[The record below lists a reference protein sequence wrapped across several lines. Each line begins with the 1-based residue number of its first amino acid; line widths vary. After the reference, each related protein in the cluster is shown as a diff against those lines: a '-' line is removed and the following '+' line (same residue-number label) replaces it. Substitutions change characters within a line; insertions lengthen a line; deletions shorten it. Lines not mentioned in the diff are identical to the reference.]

1 MKDSQQSAPKKAWPT
16 FHLEHFIAGKVIYP
30 GVSNPNKQNSAP
42 CLIFSQGVLSWSY
55 SSWSN
60 LRFGLYG
67 IPTVKSTDAD
77 LPQSMLKI
85 WFLGETP

>member
-16 FHLEHFIAGKVIYP
+16 FHLEHFIAGKGRYP
-30 GVSNPNKQNSAP
+30 GVSNPSTP
-42 CLIFSQGVLSWSY
+42 CEKIKQGVLSWFSC
-55 SSWSN
+55 
-60 LRFGLYG
+60 RFGLYG